1 MSGKK
6 QSTPPKT
13 APEQVMLT
21 VELSVLELSAL
32 SFVAMVCTSA
42 VEQPVANAAD
52 RGFKKVQ
59 TAAKKHPKLPPI
71 VR

>member
-6 QSTPPKT
+6 RSTPPR
-13 APEQVMLT
+13 PLEQVTLS
-21 VELSVLELSAL
+21 VELSVLELAAL

-42 VEQPVANAAD
+42 VEQVIANAAE
-52 RGFKKVQ
+52 RGYQKIRE
-59 TAAKKHPKLPPI
+59 AAKKHPRLPST